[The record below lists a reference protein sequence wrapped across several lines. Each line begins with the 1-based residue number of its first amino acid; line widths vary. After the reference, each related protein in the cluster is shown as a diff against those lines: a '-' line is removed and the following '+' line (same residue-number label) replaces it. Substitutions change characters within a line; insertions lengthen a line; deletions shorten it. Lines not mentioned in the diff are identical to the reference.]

1 MENEIQNQIP
11 TEGEIVS
18 RTIYEQLKATRP
30 TIFVTLGVRTI
41 VQGRDS
47 LTLKLGG
54 VQKVNTVVIQ
64 YDEGWDLYDIEFW
77 NCRVLK
83 REPFVIQDKVDEKK
97 GIYWDQMAQVIVS
110 GVQN

>member
-1 MENEIQNQIP
+1 MENETQNQNSA
-11 TEGEIVS
+11 EAEIVS
-18 RTIYEQLKATRP
+18 RTIYEQLKATCP
-30 TIFVTLGVRTI
+30 TIFAMLGIRTI

-54 VQKVNTVVIQ
+54 VQKVNTVVIR

-77 NCRVLK
+77 NCRILT

-97 GIYWDQMAQVIVS
+97 GIYWDQMAQVIIS

>member
-1 MENEIQNQIP
+1 MENEIQNQIQ
-11 TEGEIVS
+11 TDQENVS
-18 RTIYEQLKATRP
+18 KTIYEQLKATCP
-30 TIFVTLGVRTI
+30 AIFSLLGVRTI

-54 VQKVNTVVIQ
+54 IQKVNTVVIR
-64 YDEGWDLYDIEFW
+64 YDQGWDLYDIQFW
-77 NCRVLK
+77 NCRVLA

-97 GIYWDQMAQVIVS
+97 GVYWDQMAEVIIS

>member
-1 MENEIQNQIP
+1 MENETQNQIP
-11 TEGEIVS
+11 TEGENIS
-18 RTIYEQLKATRP
+18 KTMYQQLKATCP
-30 TIFVTLGVRTI
+30 TIFAMLGVRKI

-54 VQKVNTVVIQ
+54 VQKINTVVIR

-77 NCRVLK
+77 NCRVMA
-83 REPFVIQDKVDEKK
+83 REPFVIQDKVEEKK
-97 GIYWDQMAQVIVS
+97 GIYWDQMAQVIIS